1 MSETLKNV
9 DLSVNKLLKAQQSGE
24 ACEPIRSLI
33 GEKDL
38 DLAYKIQNQICQ
50 LRVANGARI
59 VGKKIGLTSESVQKQ
74 LGVDQPDFGVLFNDM
89 QRNDGE
95 TIPWKETMQPKVE
108 AEIAFIINKNLPEK
122 EITMEALIDAIDSAA
137 AAIEIVGSR
146 IDNWNIRITDTI
158 ADNASAS
165 HFVLGY
171 KRVSLRQ
178 LDLVNCKMEM
188 TRNKALVSEGRGS
201 DCLGNPLNAT
211 LWLVNK
217 MAALGTPIRK
227 GNVILSGSLGPMS
240 TVEPGDKF
248 TASIEGLGSVSIN
261 FGE

>member
-1 MSETLKNV
+1 MTELLNNI
-9 DLSVNKLLKAQQSGE
+9 DLSVSKLLKAQQSGE
-24 ACEPIRSLI
+24 ACEPIRSII

-38 DLAYKIQNQICQ
+38 DVAYKIQEQIAK
-50 LRVANGARI
+50 LRVENGARV
-59 VGKKIGLTSESVQKQ
+59 VGRKVGLTSKVVQQQ

-89 QRNDGE
+89 QRNDGD
-95 TIPWKETMQPKVE
+95 TILWKETMQPKVE

-122 EITMEALIDAIDSAA
+122 EITMETLVEAIDSAA

-171 KRVSLRQ
+171 KRVSLRN

-188 TRNKALVSEGRGS
+188 TKNKDLVAEGRGAE
-201 DCLGNPLNAT
+201 CLGNPLNAT

-217 MAALGTPIRK
+217 MASLGTPIRK
-227 GNVILSGSLGPMS
+227 GNVILSGSLGPMAA
-240 TVEPGDKF
+240 VAPGDKIS
-248 TASIEGLGSVSIN
+248 ASIEGLGTVSVS